1 MFKDL
6 VRNSRSVRRFYG
18 DKKIEEG
25 QLERLVDLARLTPSG
40 ANKQP
45 LKYII
50 VCNEKSNDAVYQTLS
65 WAGYLKDWDGP
76 IPSERPTGYIIILR
90 DNNIS
95 KAMTF
100 DEGIAAQTI
109 FLGATEMGL
118 GGCFIGSIKRSELRS
133 VLDIS
138 EDDETSK
145 EYEISKDYKISEE
158 YEISLVIAL
167 GYPKEEVVIDEIDK
181 EMDIKYWRD
190 DEDVHH
196 VPKRKLEDTIIKI
209 L

>member
-25 QLERLVDLARLTPSG
+25 QLEKLVDLARLTPSG

-138 EDDETSK
+138 EDV
-145 EYEISKDYKISEE
+145 EISKD

-190 DEDVHH
+190 DEEVHH

>member
-1 MFKDL
+1 MTL
-6 VRNSRSVRRFYG
+6 VLDKGERMLRDIVQNSRSVRRFHG
-18 DKKIEEG
+18 DRKIEEA
-25 QLERLVDLARLTPSG
+25 QLIELIDLARLTPSG

-45 LKYII
+45 LKYIAT
-50 VCNEKSNDAVYQTLS
+50 CNENVCDEIYKTLG
-65 WAGYLKDWDGP
+65 WAGYLSDWDGP
-76 IPSERPTGYIIILR
+76 IPTERPTGYIIMLR
-90 DNNIS
+90 DNNIT

-109 FLGATEMGL
+109 FLGAREMGL
-118 GGCFIGSIKRSELRS
+118 GGCFIGNIKRNELRN

-138 EDDETSK
+138 ED
-145 EYEISKDYKISEE
+145 YVISGD

-181 EMDIKYWRD
+181 DMDIKYWRD
-190 DEDVHH
+190 EKQVHH
-196 VPKRKLEDTIIKI
+196 VPKRKLEDIIIKV

>member
-1 MFKDL
+1 MLKDL
-6 VRNSRSVRRFYG
+6 IQNSRSVRRFYG
-18 DKKIEEG
+18 DRKIEEG
-25 QLERLVDLARLTPSG
+25 QLTRLVDLARLTPSG

-50 VCNEKSNDAVYQTLS
+50 VCSDTMNEEVYKTLG
-65 WAGYLKDWDGP
+65 WAGYYTEWDGP
-76 IPSERPTGYIIILR
+76 IPSERPTGYIVILR
-90 DNNIS
+90 DNNIT

-109 FLGATEMGL
+109 FLGAREMGI
-118 GGCFIGSIKRSELRS
+118 GGCFIGNLKRSELRK

-138 EDDETSK
+138 ED
-145 EYEISKDYKISEE
+145 

-167 GYPKEEVVIDEIDK
+167 GYQKEEVVIDEIEK
-181 EMDIKYWRD
+181 GMDIKYWRD
-190 DEDVHH
+190 DNEVHH
-196 VPKRKLEDTIIKI
+196 VPKRKLEDIIIKV